1 MAFWIC
7 NGRAASGDDHSS
19 SHHPGPEGRAIG
31 RAGRLEAIT
40 CPTLAFFSVNAGQ
53 SRVTTAPCVT
63 VSQVSATDIA
73 TDFGVLPSVIR
84 VVPNGVD
91 TSLFRPL
98 PQIRRDPQQIVATAS
113 ADTFKGLHVLRAF
126 KQLREERPQQ
136 RLVLIARPKPGG
148 DTEALIRQLDLADC
162 IRFVGDASHD
172 DINRLYAESAV
183 AVVPSLYEGFGLPR
197 LRRWRRASRWCLA
210 TAERLS
216 GVGWGTAGVG
226 RRSRRAGGGHRARVG

>member
-1 MAFWIC
+1 MVSPVEYGTLSQKEWVSKLTGGFAEPWTLASVRATGCWPMPISLTSSTITRLWQMAFWIC

-19 SHHPGPEGRAIG
+19 SHHPGPEGRAVG

-53 SRVTTAPCVT
+53 SRVTTAPYCDGISGVG
-63 VSQVSATDIA
+63 DRYCD
-73 TDFGVLPSVIR
+73 DFGVLPSVIR

-113 ADTFKGLHVLRAF
+113 ADAPLKGLHVLLRAF

-136 RLVLIARPKPGG
+136 DWCSSPDP
-148 DTEALIRQLDLADC
+148 
-162 IRFVGDASHD
+162 
-172 DINRLYAESAV
+172 NPV
-183 AVVPSLYEGFGLPR
+183 ATQ
-197 LRRWRRASRWCLA
+197 RR
-210 TAERLS
+210 
-216 GVGWGTAGVG
+216 
-226 RRSRRAGGGHRARVG
+226 